1 MFIAVRPV
9 YFFSGVTVVL
19 AIGVAFVSP
28 FFSSSFFSSFLSSFE
43 GLAVGE
49 AVEVGLATGAGVWTA
64 TGVETGVDTGLFC
77 VAASLHAAENAVIAA
92 KTVSRIDLLIVF
104 P

>member
-1 MFIAVRPV
+1 LFITVRLV

-19 AIGVAFVSP
+19 VAGVALVSP
-28 FFSSSFFSSFLSSFE
+28 FFSSSFFSSFLSSFA

-49 AVEVGLATGAGVWTA
+49 AVEVGLAIGAGVWVA
-64 TGVETGVDTGLFC
+64 TGVETGVDTGLFW
-77 VAASLHAAENAVIAA
+77 VPASVQAAENAAITA
-92 KTVSRIDLLIVF
+92 KTVNRIDLLIVF